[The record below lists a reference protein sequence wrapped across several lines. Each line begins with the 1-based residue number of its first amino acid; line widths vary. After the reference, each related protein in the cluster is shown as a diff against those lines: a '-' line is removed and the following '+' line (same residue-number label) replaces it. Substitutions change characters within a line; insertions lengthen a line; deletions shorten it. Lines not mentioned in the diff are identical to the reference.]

1 MNELHAVYR
10 IVISGEYT
18 YTLEYAPITKEY
30 YVICYKNIF
39 SVKYQGLRPMIFP
52 DLFDLNNR
60 EIFCITKD
68 KKTVFEYFRFL
79 MKEKNVFE
87 MNENE

>member
-1 MNELHAVYR
+1 MNDLHAVYR
-10 IVISGEYT
+10 IVISGECT
-18 YTLEYAPITKEY
+18 YTLEYAPITKDY

-39 SVKYQGLRPMIFP
+39 TVRYQAQRPVIFP

-68 KKTVFEYFRFL
+68 KKTVFDYFRFL
-79 MKEKNVFE
+79 MKEKMVLEVND
-87 MNENE
+87 NE